1 MKTKQWIFI
10 VMLVGVIIASFAYAE
25 EPADKKWKDEAEF
38 MFVQTG
44 GNTDVRTLAFKN
56 MLEYKFS
63 KPLLGVWNIS
73 ILDSETDGEQT
84 AERYYSDL
92 RLDYLFTEHW
102 YAYALGTW
110 LKDEFAGFKHRYTV
124 GPGAGYKILIGP
136 KHFLSAEA
144 GLAYAS
150 EDYEDDDESDED
162 FTEGR
167 AYGKYEFAF
176 TEKNRISLAS
186 EYLHDFNDNRNY
198 KSNSEA
204 AVISALTDV
213 LSLKVSY
220 EVRFQNRPKP
230 SDLEKTDTLF
240 GAAIVVTY

>member
-1 MKTKQWIFI
+1 MHLIKISSVFI
-10 VMLVGVIIASFAYAE
+10 ALVMVLAVGAVAE
-25 EPADKKWKDEAEF
+25 EPVDKKWKDEAEF

-44 GNTDVRTLAFKN
+44 GNTDVRTLAFRN

-63 KPLLGVWNIS
+63 KPLIGVWNIS
-73 ILDSETDGEQT
+73 ILDTETDDVQT

-102 YAYALGTW
+102 YAYVLGTR
-110 LKDEFAGFKHRYTV
+110 LRDEFAGFDQRYTI

-136 KHFLSAEA
+136 KHFLAAEA

-150 EDYEDDDESDED
+150 EDYVVEEDEQ
-162 FTEGR
+162 FAEGR
-167 AYGKYEFAF
+167 AYGKYEYHF
-176 TEKNRISLAS
+176 TEKNKFLLAS
-186 EYLHDFNDNRNY
+186 EYLHDFDDNRNY

-204 AVISALTDV
+204 AILSALTDV

-220 EVRFQNRPKP
+220 EVRYQNRPKP
-230 SDLEKTDTLF
+230 SDLEKTDTVF

>member
-1 MKTKQWIFI
+1 MQSIKRISILILIGI
-10 VMLVGVIIASFAYAE
+10 VFAGNVYAE
-25 EPADKKWKDEAEF
+25 EPADKRWKDEAEF
-38 MFVQTG
+38 LYVQTG
-44 GNTDVRTLAFKN
+44 GNTDVLTLAFKN

-63 KPLLGVWNIS
+63 KPLKGVWNIS
-73 ILDSETDGEQT
+73 ALKSETDGEKT
-84 AERYYSDL
+84 AERYYTDL

-102 YAYALGTW
+102 YAYVLGTW
-110 LKDEFAGFKHRYTV
+110 LKDEFAGFKNRYTA

-150 EDYEDDDESDED
+150 EDYEDEEEKDEN
-162 FTEGR
+162 FAEGR
-167 AYGKYEFAF
+167 AYGKYEYAI
-176 TEKNRISLAS
+176 TEKNRVSLAS
-186 EYLHDFNDNRNY
+186 EFLQDFNDTNNY

-220 EVRFQNRPKP
+220 EVRYQKDPKP

>member
-1 MKTKQWIFI
+1 MKSIKSVI
-10 VMLVGVIIASFAYAE
+10 MLMLAGILFTGLAYAE

-38 MFVQTG
+38 LFVQTG

-63 KPLLGVWNIS
+63 KPLIGVWNIS
-73 ILDSETDGEQT
+73 VLDTETDGEQT
-84 AERYYSDL
+84 AERYYTDL
-92 RLDYLFTEHW
+92 RMDYLFTEHW
-102 YAYALGTW
+102 YAYVLGTW
-110 LKDEFAGFKHRYTV
+110 MKDKFAGFDSRYTL

-136 KHFLSAEA
+136 KHFLLAEA

-150 EDYEDDDESDED
+150 EDYVVEEDEN
-162 FTEGR
+162 FAEGR
-167 AYGKYEFAF
+167 AFGKYEYAF
-176 TEKNRISLAS
+176 TEKNRFSLAS
-186 EYLHDFNDNRNY
+186 EYLQDFDDSSNY

-204 AVISALTDV
+204 AVISALTDI

-220 EVRFQNRPKP
+220 ELRYQNRPVP
-230 SDLEKTDTLF
+230 SDLEKTDTVF